1 MTKALEII
9 NSIMD
14 IKGFRRKREVAEYFG
29 VSPQALSIW
38 ISKDDIPAKHVLKFT
53 REENQHSASQTV
65 CEKSPEETQTVINYL
80 MRENV
85 ALKKELESLKSTKI
99 HHQRNSKKGHLIDK
113 IVSESLLISGRASDG
128 MITSVDGKWFEFM
141 GYNKDQLVGHRYDR
155 EDLIHPEEFEKTKK
169 HQETIR
175 LSEGIRETKFSTIQ
189 RWKHG
194 ITGEYVLLSMVWYVD
209 VENDQVDV
217 VCKPID
223 TFLGQDNKMN

>member
-14 IKGFRRKREVAEYFG
+14 KKGYRHKREVAEYFG

-53 REENQHSASQTV
+53 RDEHQSSVKQTSGD
-65 CEKSPEETQTVINYL
+65 KSPEEQQTVINYL
-80 MRENV
+80 MKENV
-85 ALKKELESLKSTKI
+85 ALKQELESLRAKNSQSQ
-99 HHQRNSKKGHLIDK
+99 QRSKKGHLIDK

-128 MITSVDGKWFEFM
+128 MITSIDGKWFELM
-141 GYNKDQLVGHRYDR
+141 GYKKDQLVGHRYDR

-169 HQETIR
+169 HQDTIR
-175 LSEGIRETKFSTIQ
+175 KSEGIRETKFSTIQ

-194 ITGEYVLLSMVWYVD
+194 ITGDYVLLSMVWYVN
-209 VENDQVDV
+209 VEEDRADV

-223 TFLGQDNKMN
+223 TFIGQENIMN

>member
-14 IKGFRRKREVAEYFG
+14 TKGFRRKREVAEYFG

-38 ISKDDIPAKHVLKFT
+38 LSKGDIPAKHVLKFT
-53 REENQHSASQTV
+53 REENEHPVNQTATP
-65 CEKSPEETQTVINYL
+65 ETSEETQTVINYL

-85 ALKKELESLKSTKI
+85 ALKKELQSLKSTKVHEKQNI
-99 HHQRNSKKGHLIDK
+99 KKGHLIDK

-128 MITSVDGKWFEFM
+128 MITSIDGKWFEFM

-169 HQETIR
+169 HQNTIR
-175 LSEGIRETKFSTIQ
+175 YSKGIRETKFSTIQ

-194 ITGEYVLLSMVWYVD
+194 MTGEYILLSMVWYVD
-209 VENDQVDV
+209 VEKDQVDV

-223 TFLGQDNKMN
+223 AFLGQDSEMN

>member
-14 IKGFRRKREVAEYFG
+14 TKGFRRKRDVAEYFG

-38 ISKDDIPAKHVLKFT
+38 ISKDDIPAKHILKFT
-53 REENQHSASQTV
+53 REENQYHASQAAKEQTQD
-65 CEKSPEETQTVINYL
+65 ETQAVINYL

-85 ALKKELESLKSTKI
+85 ALKKELESLKSTKTQ
-99 HHQRNSKKGHLIDK
+99 HQKNSKKGHLIDK

-128 MITSVDGKWFEFM
+128 MITSIDGKWFELM
-141 GYNKDQLVGHRYDR
+141 GYNKDQLLGHRYDR

-175 LSEGIRETKFSTIQ
+175 QSEGIRETKFSTIQ

-194 ITGEYVLLSMVWYVD
+194 ITGKYVLLSMVWYVD
-209 VENDQVDV
+209 VEKDLVDV

-223 TFLGQDNKMN
+223 TFLGQENIIN